1 MSYKLKN
8 IVKTPLKNKTSSKI
22 TSDFGKRKFYN
33 KITKKYESGQHN
45 GIDMTG
51 GNEVVSFF
59 GGTVTSTRNNIKGYT
74 EKYPSGNYVTINHG
88 NNIYST
94 YCHLK
99 YGSVTVKKGQ
109 YVDAGVKLG
118 KVGKTGHATGK
129 HLHFGIK
136 KNGKWVDP
144 KSFLLGT
151 VSITK
156 KTNNVEVIYVVKKG
170 DNLTKI
176 AKKYNTTWQKIY
188 KTNKDIIGNNPNLIK
203 VGQKLLIEVTH
214 E

>member
-1 MSYKLKN
+1 MSYTLKN
-8 IVKTPLKNKTSSKI
+8 IINTPLKNKTCSKI

-59 GGTVTSTRNNIKGYT
+59 CGIVTSTRNNIKGYT

-94 YCHLK
+94 YYHLK
-99 YGSVTVKKGQ
+99 NGSVTVKKGK
-109 YVDAGVKLG
+109 YVDAGAIIG

-144 KSFLLGT
+144 KPFLLGT
-151 VSITK
+151 FSID
-156 KTNNVEVIYVVKKG
+156 NNNKNTEIIYIVKKG

-176 AKKYNTTWQKIY
+176 AKKYNTTWQNIY
-188 KTNKDIIGNNPNLIK
+188 NLNKNIIGNNPNLIK
-203 VGQKLLIEVTH
+203 VGQKLLIEVKS
-214 E
+214 